1 MQGPS
6 GRLSVPRNSKSSPRI
21 RRCRRKTLK
30 TQNRTA
36 DSSVARGAITPAR
49 RWIEAAAPYGDHV
62 SAAARANPS
71 SVEFEYA
78 PAPRVHGVAL
88 HAGLVP
94 GRIVDVNRA
103 FERRAAARGGF
114 FTATFA
120 VRRAGVS
127 NDAPVFPPDATNA
140 IFLGS
145 DGDFD
150 GASFADDADAGGA
163 WWHVGGAGAG
173 VAPVA
178 IRGAEFRPGGG
189 FGGGG
194 GSASSLVARFEDVRG
209 ESARVE
215 KDSGAREGAFADE
228 RGGRDAK
235 GVEERSRIVAAH
247 FVSSALVVAEP
258 PATPRLPL
266 QRSSEARTVTVQ
278 HSTAALPWQGRIRMF
293 PGVVQSPW
301 RRPVLVKW
309 RLRSDGAR
317 STIYSGQRVTE
328 ADPQRQP
335 QPATHTTRARS
346 AVRAKR

>member
-1 MQGPS
+1 MGS
-6 GRLSVPRNSKSSPRI
+6 GGSGARVGGFVVVDAGVTWA
-21 RRCRRKTLK
+21 RR
-30 TQNRTA
+30 A
-36 DSSVARGAITPAR
+36 DRVAVGRGAITPAR
-49 RWIEAAAPYGDHV
+49 RWIEAAAPYGDRV

-120 VRRAGVS
+120 ERRAGVS
-127 NDAPVFPPDATNA
+127 NDDALVFPPDATNA

-258 PATPRLPL
+258 PGT
-266 QRSSEARTVTVQ
+266 
-278 HSTAALPWQGRIRMF
+278 
-293 PGVVQSPW
+293 
-301 RRPVLVKW
+301 
-309 RLRSDGAR
+309 
-317 STIYSGQRVTE
+317 TE
-328 ADPQRQP
+328 AAVAISVDGGRTFSEQSVVLAESV
-335 QPATHTTRARS
+335 PA
-346 AVRAKR
+346 

>member
-1 MQGPS
+1 
-6 GRLSVPRNSKSSPRI
+6 
-21 RRCRRKTLK
+21 
-30 TQNRTA
+30 
-36 DSSVARGAITPAR
+36 
-49 RWIEAAAPYGDHV
+49 
-62 SAAARANPS
+62 
-71 SVEFEYA
+71 
-78 PAPRVHGVAL
+78 
-88 HAGLVP
+88 
-94 GRIVDVNRA
+94 
-103 FERRAAARGGF
+103 
-114 FTATFA
+114 
-120 VRRAGVS
+120 
-127 NDAPVFPPDATNA
+127 VFPPDATNA

-258 PATPRLPL
+258 PGT
-266 QRSSEARTVTVQ
+266 
-278 HSTAALPWQGRIRMF
+278 
-293 PGVVQSPW
+293 
-301 RRPVLVKW
+301 
-309 RLRSDGAR
+309 
-317 STIYSGQRVTE
+317 TE
-328 ADPQRQP
+328 AAVAISVDGGRTFSEQSVVLAESV
-335 QPATHTTRARS
+335 PA
-346 AVRAKR
+346 